1 MVCCRRRKLAGWVVQ
16 NRVEGIF
23 ERIACNLVAVVPVAD
38 CSTCCNVAQNIR
50 YILLHKFVAMKSSF
64 PLNLH
69 IVCCRNSSLA
79 VVAVALENVAEHC
92 FVQQIVVVVEWVV
105 AVVERQNYLAK
116 IVARVAVAVADVVGQ
131 LRMSSQR
138 RIAVAWQEN
147 FVVDEVQ
154 PSVDDDVQKLGK
166 VQLDRDRTRR
176 LIAFR
181 GYNLRLTAFAMFVVF
196 AVLSD
201 NILVPI
207 DRQFFPHNRSQTV
220 QF

>member
-38 CSTCCNVAQNIR
+38 CSTCCNFAQNIR

-92 FVQQIVVVVEWVV
+92 FVQQIVVVEWVV

-116 IVARVAVAVADVVGQ
+116 IVARVDVAVADVVGQ
-131 LRMSSQR
+131 LLMSSQQ